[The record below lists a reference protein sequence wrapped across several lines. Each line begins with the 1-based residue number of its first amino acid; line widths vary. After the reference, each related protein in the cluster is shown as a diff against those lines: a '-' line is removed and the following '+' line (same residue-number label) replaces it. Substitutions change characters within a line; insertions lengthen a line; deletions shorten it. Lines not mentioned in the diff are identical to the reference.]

1 MQKPNKNENALLS
14 RMKMQKAKEESRNKQ
29 TTTKM
34 NNTKLWTVCT
44 DLKLKSSKSVRG
56 KKHMMFGI

>member
-1 MQKPNKNENALLS
+1 MQKPNKNANALLS

-34 NNTKLWTVCT
+34 NTNLCTVCT

-56 KKHMMFGI
+56 KKHMTFGI